1 MLQNAD
7 TGRDIVRYLPQT
19 PMPDLFLAEYEALR
33 ATIRERGTLRM
44 WAILAGLTAWGVL
57 AIALLV
63 ANLQGAVSLVPFLVL
78 AATFEINFFIHTGVE
93 RIGRYVQVFFE
104 ESSNAVGWETTAM
117 QYGRSFPGGLDPLFI
132 TIFALSATVNF
143 VSSFA
148 TATRRPGWVV
158 LSFLAHAI
166 FVWRLMTARRL
177 ANGQRATD
185 LEKFRS
191 LKTPP
196 NPPN

>member
-1 MLQNAD
+1 MFQNAE
-7 TGRDIVRYLPQT
+7 TGRDIVRYLSQT
-19 PMPDLFLAEYEALR
+19 PMPDLLLAEYESLR

-63 ANLQGAVSLVPFLVL
+63 ADLQGAVSLVPFLVL

-104 ESSNAVGWETTAM
+104 EPSKTFGWETTAM
-117 QYGRSFPGGLDPLFI
+117 RYGTSFPGGLDSLFI
-132 TIFALSATVNF
+132 TIFALSAAVNF
-143 VSSFA
+143 FSSFA
-148 TATRRPGWVV
+148 TATRRPGWVL

-166 FVWRLMTARRL
+166 FAWRLVTARRL
-177 ANGQRATD
+177 AADQRATD

-191 LKTPP
+191 LRAPS
-196 NPPN
+196 NPSN

>member
-1 MLQNAD
+1 
-7 TGRDIVRYLPQT
+7 
-19 PMPDLFLAEYEALR
+19 MPDLLLPEYEALR

-44 WAILAGLTAWGVL
+44 WAILGGLTAWGVL
-57 AIALLV
+57 AIALLI
-63 ANLQGAVSLVPFLVL
+63 ANLQGAVSLVPFVIL

-117 QYGRSFPGGLDPLFI
+117 RYGTSFPGGLDSLFI

-143 VSSFA
+143 FSSFA
-148 TATRRPGWVV
+148 TATRPGWIV

-166 FVWRLMTARRL
+166 FVWRLVTARRL
-177 ANGQRATD
+177 AAGQRETD
-185 LEKFRS
+185 LQKFRS

-196 NPPN
+196 NASN